1 MPDETIAFK
10 TEITQLLD
18 ILVHSLYT
26 EREIFLRELLSNA
39 SDALYRFK
47 LESLTQADVVDPA
60 AELGIWLEA
69 DPEAGTLAVR
79 DSGRGM
85 SREELVENLG
95 TIAHSGA
102 RGFAEAMK
110 ELNEGDTA
118 SARELIGRFGVGF
131 YSVFM
136 VADEV
141 EVASRSLAPQEE
153 PARWRSRGDG
163 SFEVGASERAERGTE
178 VRLHLKEDARTFL
191 EPQRLRQIVRTHSNY
206 VPFPIYLR
214 EEGAWTQVNERT
226 ALWRERPGS
235 VTEAQHRTFL
245 GQLRFGADDPLLTV
259 HLQADVP
266 LQFYAL
272 LYVPEHRDP
281 MLLRDPDGDGLRLY
295 ARKVLIEEH
304 NRSLLPRWLRFMVGV
319 VDAEDLPLN
328 VSRETVQ
335 ATPVLGRIRS
345 VLTKRVV
352 GEIARLAEEDEERFG
367 RFLHE
372 YGPFL
377 KEAVATD
384 PGRDERIPDL
394 LRFTTTR
401 GEGVSLQDYVARM
414 KDGQQDIYYVQAD
427 DMRTALASPHLE
439 PFVRRDLEVLVLKE
453 PLDAFLP
460 MGLPMYREHALRDV
474 GEADLELP
482 DVPVRE
488 DADGG
493 AAGDG
498 GPELEDDLFTRLLE
512 SFRSALGD
520 RVAEVRESQVL
531 AHSPARLVA
540 PAGAPAGMERLRR
553 LTEEDYQAAPQVLEL
568 NRHSVLLKQL
578 GRRLDADPE
587 DPLLPELMVQLFETQ
602 LLLEGLHPN
611 PAAMATRIERLLTAA
626 SRAPSEGTSE

>member
-1 MPDETIAFK
+1 MPNETIAFK

-39 SDALYRFK
+39 SDALHRFK
-47 LESLTQADVVDPA
+47 LESLGQGEVADPA
-60 AELGIWLEA
+60 LEPGIWIEPDA
-69 DPEAGTLAVR
+69 DAGTLTVR

-85 SREELVENLG
+85 SRDELVQNLG

-102 RGFAEAMK
+102 RRFAEAMK
-110 ELNEGDTA
+110 ELNQGDSA
-118 SARELIGRFGVGF
+118 SARDLIGRFGVGF

-141 EVASRSLAPQEE
+141 EVRSRSLAPQEE
-153 PARWRSRGDG
+153 PARWLSRGDG
-163 SFEVGASERAERGTE
+163 SFEVGAAEDCERGTE
-178 VRLHLKEDARTFL
+178 VRLHLKEDAREFL
-191 EPQRLRQIVRTHSNY
+191 EPQRLRHIVRTHSNY

-214 EEGAWTQVNERT
+214 EDGAWTQVNDRT

-235 VTEAQHRTFL
+235 VSDEQHRSFL
-245 GQLRFGADDPLLTV
+245 GQLRFGAEAPLLTV

-281 MLLRDPDGDGLRLY
+281 MALRDPDGDGLRLY

-335 ATPVLGRIRS
+335 ATPALSRIRTVLG
-345 VLTKRVV
+345 KRVV
-352 GEIARLAEEDEERFG
+352 GEIARLAEEDAERFE

-401 GEGVSLQDYVARM
+401 GRAVSLKDYVERM
-414 KDGQQDIYYVQAD
+414 KDSQNEIYYVQAD
-427 DMRTALASPHLE
+427 DVGSALASPHLE
-439 PFVRRDLEVLVLKE
+439 PFERRDLEVLVLE
-453 PLDAFLP
+453 GPLDAFLP
-460 MGLPMYREHALRDV
+460 MGLPMYHDHALRDV
-474 GEADLELP
+474 GDADLELP
-482 DVPVRE
+482 DVPER
-488 DADGG
+488 DG
-493 AAGDG
+493 AERPAGDG
-498 GPELEDDLFTRLLE
+498 AAELDDALFDRLLE
-512 SFRSALGD
+512 RFRSSLGE
-520 RVAEVRESQVL
+520 RVAEVRESRL
-531 AHSPARLVA
+531 LERGPARLVA

-553 LTEEDYQAAPQVLEL
+553 LTEEGYQAAPRVLEL
-568 NRHSVLLKQL
+568 NRRSELLRHL
-578 GRRLDADPE
+578 GERLRADP
-587 DPLLPELMVQLFETQ
+587 DDALLDELIVQLFETQ

-611 PAAMATRIERLLTAA
+611 PAAMAARIERLLTAA
-626 SRAPSEGTSE
+626 SRAPAPNDSE

>member
-1 MPDETIAFK
+1 MPNETIAFK

-39 SDALYRFK
+39 SDALHRFK
-47 LESLTQADVVDPA
+47 LESLGQAEIADPA
-60 AELGIWLEA
+60 LEAGIWLEA
-69 DPEAGTLAVR
+69 DADAGTLTVR

-85 SREELVENLG
+85 SRDELVQNLG

-102 RGFAEAMK
+102 RRFADAMK
-110 ELNEGDTA
+110 ELNQGDSA
-118 SARELIGRFGVGF
+118 SARDLIGRFGVGF

-141 EVASRSLAPQEE
+141 EVRSRSLAPQEE
-153 PARWRSRGDG
+153 SAHWRSRGDG
-163 SFEVGASERAERGTE
+163 SFEVGPTEDRERGTE
-178 VRLHLKEDARTFL
+178 VRLHLKEDAREFL
-191 EPQRLRQIVRTHSNY
+191 EPQRLRHIVRTHSNY

-214 EEGAWTQVNERT
+214 GDGTWTQVNDRT

-235 VTEAQHRTFL
+235 IGDEQHRSFL
-245 GQLRFGADDPLLTV
+245 GQLRFGAEAPLLTV

-272 LYVPEHRDP
+272 LYVPERRDP
-281 MLLRDPDGDGLRLY
+281 MALRDPDGDGLRLY

-335 ATPVLGRIRS
+335 ATPALGRIRT
-345 VLTKRVV
+345 VLGKRVV
-352 GEIARLAEEDEERFG
+352 GEITRLAEEDAERFE

-401 GEGVSLQDYVARM
+401 GRAVSLKDYVERM
-414 KDGQQDIYYVQAD
+414 KDGQNEIYYVQAD
-427 DMRTALASPHLE
+427 DVGSALASPHLE
-439 PFVRRDLEVLVLKE
+439 PFERRDLEVLVLE
-453 PLDAFLP
+453 GPLDAFLP
-460 MGLPMYREHALRDV
+460 MGLPIYHDHALRDV
-474 GEADLELP
+474 GDADLELP
-482 DVPVRE
+482 DVPERE
-488 DADGG
+488 GTEPS
-493 AAGDG
+493 AGDG
-498 GPELEDDLFTRLLE
+498 AAELDDALFDRLLE
-512 SFRSALGD
+512 RFRSSLGG
-520 RVAEVRESQVL
+520 RVAEVRESRL
-531 AHSPARLVA
+531 LERSPARLVA
-540 PAGAPAGMERLRR
+540 PAGAPAGVERLRR
-553 LTEEDYQAAPQVLEL
+553 LTEEGYQAAPRLLEL
-568 NRHSVLLKQL
+568 NRHSELLRHL
-578 GRRLDADPE
+578 GERLRADP
-587 DPLLPELMVQLFETQ
+587 DDALLDELIVQLFETQ

-611 PAAMATRIERLLTAA
+611 PAAMAARIERLLTAA
-626 SRAPSEGTSE
+626 SRAPASNDSE

>member
-47 LESLTQADVVDPA
+47 LESLTQGEVTDPA
-60 AELGIWLEA
+60 AELGIWLEPDA
-69 DPEAGTLAVR
+69 DAGTLVVR
-79 DSGRGM
+79 DTGRGM
-85 SREELVENLG
+85 SREELVQNLG

-102 RGFAEAMK
+102 RGFAEAMN

-153 PARWRSRGDG
+153 SARWRSRGDG
-163 SFEVGASERAERGTE
+163 SFEVGAAERAERGTE

-214 EEGAWTQVNERT
+214 EEGTWTQVNERT

-235 VTEAQHRTFL
+235 VTDEQHQSFL
-245 GQLRFGADDPLLTV
+245 GQLRFGAEKPLLTV

-295 ARKVLIEEH
+295 ARKVLIEDH

-335 ATPVLGRIRS
+335 ATPALGRIRS

-352 GEIARLAEEDEERFG
+352 GEIARLAEEDEDRFE

-384 PGRDERIPDL
+384 PARDERIPDL
-394 LRFTTTR
+394 LRFTTTH
-401 GEGVSLQDYVARM
+401 GDGVSLKHYVARM

-427 DMRTALASPHLE
+427 DVRTALASPHLE
-439 PFVRRDLEVLVLKE
+439 PFVRRDLEVVVLE
-453 PLDAFLP
+453 GPLDAFLP
-460 MGLPMYREHALRDV
+460 MGLPMYADHALRDV
-474 GEADLELP
+474 GDADLELP

-488 DADGG
+488 DADADA
-493 AAGDG
+493 AAGRS
-498 GPELEDDLFTRLLE
+498 PELDDAVFQRLLE
-512 SFRSALGD
+512 RFRSELGE
-520 RVAEVRESQVL
+520 RVAEVRESRVL
-531 AHSPARLVA
+531 ERNPARLVA

-553 LTEEDYQAAPQVLEL
+553 LTEEDYQAAPRVLEL
-568 NRHSVLLKQL
+568 NRRSELLKHL
-578 GRRLDADPE
+578 GRRLDDDP
-587 DPLLPELMVQLFETQ
+587 DDALLPELMVQLFETQ

-611 PAAMATRIERLLTAA
+611 PAAMATRIERVLTAA
-626 SRAPSEGTSE
+626 SRAPADQASE